1 VLIIICIL
9 CYSFHNRFTFAADI
23 SIYLNISNLLKMS
36 IDIEAQ
42 MKDIQLRMSRM
53 EAGTKDQ
60 LSMVVFSGDL
70 DKILAAMIIA
80 TGAAAYDMKVKLFFT
95 FWATAALRD
104 PKKSGKGKSL
114 IEKMF
119 GMMLPKG
126 TGKLKLSRMHMC
138 GMGTKMIR
146 GIMKKHKVPT
156 LEEMFKT
163 AGELG
168 VEILICD
175 MSMNLMGFQKEE
187 MIDYPSMTVCGVATF
202 LSDAQESKIQ
212 LFI

>member
-1 VLIIICIL
+1 MDNEMDLKIQELIKKVGKL
-9 CYSFHNRFTFAADI
+9 E
-23 SIYLNISNLLKMS
+23 K
-36 IDIEAQ
+36 
-42 MKDIQLRMSRM
+42 
-53 EAGTKDQ
+53 GTKDQ

-104 PKKSGKGKSL
+104 PSKKVAGKNFMS
-114 IEKMF
+114 KMF

-126 TGKLKLSRMHMC
+126 NKKLKLSKMNMM
-138 GMGTKMIR
+138 GMGTSMMK
-146 GIMKKHKVPT
+146 GLMKKKNVAS
-156 LEEMFKT
+156 LEQMFKT

-168 VEILICD
+168 VQINICE
-175 MSMNLMGFQKEE
+175 MSMDLMGFKKEE
-187 MIDYPSMTVCGVATF
+187 MIDYPHMTICGVATF
-202 LSDAQESKIQ
+202 LADASESKVQ

>member
-1 VLIIICIL
+1 MD
-9 CYSFHNRFTFAADI
+9 T
-23 SIYLNISNLLKMS
+23 LLEK
-36 IDIEAQ
+36 
-42 MKDIQLRMSRM
+42 QLLELQERVGRI

-104 PKKSGKGKSL
+104 PGRNVNGKSVL
-114 IEKMF
+114 EKMF

-126 TGKLKLSRMHMC
+126 SNKLNLSKMHMA
-138 GMGTKMIR
+138 GMGTTMIR
-146 GIMKKHKVPT
+146 SIMKKNKVASLP
-156 LEEMFKT
+156 EMFRS
-163 AGELG
+163 ANELG
-168 VEILICD
+168 IEINICE
-175 MSMNLMGFQKEE
+175 MSMNLMGFKREE
-187 MIDYPSMTVCGVATF
+187 MIPYEKMTVCGVATF
-202 LSDAQESKIQ
+202 LADAQESKIQ

>member
-1 VLIIICIL
+1 MGTD
-9 CYSFHNRFTFAADI
+9 FE
-23 SIYLNISNLLKMS
+23 K
-36 IDIEAQ
+36 
-42 MKDIQLRMSRM
+42 QLTDLQKRVSKM
-53 EAGTKDQ
+53 EAGTLDQ
-60 LSMVVFSGDL
+60 VSMVIFSGDL

-95 FWATAALRD
+95 FWAISALRD
-104 PKKSGKGKSL
+104 PGKTGTGKNL

-126 TGKLKLSRMHMC
+126 SNKLKLSSMHMA
-138 GMGTKMIR
+138 GMGTSMIK
-146 GIMKKHKVPT
+146 GIMKKHKVASLP
-156 LEEMFKT
+156 EMIAT

-168 VEILICD
+168 VEINICE
-175 MSMNLMGFQKEE
+175 MSMNLMGFKREE
-187 MIDYPSMTVCGVATF
+187 MIDYPHMTVCGVATF